1 VRTVRTE
8 CLDSILILGRRH
20 LERTL
25 RQYVNHYNQ
34 QRPHRGIDLQVPV
47 PGNGTV
53 ATPQLLDIDR
63 HDVLGGL
70 IHEYNPVAAA

>member
-1 VRTVRTE
+1 M
-8 CLDSILILGRRH
+8 LILGRRH

-25 RQYVNHYNQ
+25 HQYVNHDNR

>member
-1 VRTVRTE
+1 MRTVRTE

-25 RQYVNHYNQ
+25 RQYVNHYNR

-47 PGNGTV
+47 PGNCTV

-70 IHEYNPVAAA
+70 IHEYHPVAAA